1 MTPTTSNQNGAGRP
15 EAERPEA
22 SRAGVTR
29 PETAQPEV
37 TQPEVTR
44 GGAVV
49 ADGIVIVDKPAG
61 LTSHTVVARIRKL
74 AGTRKV
80 GHAGTLDPMATGVLV
95 VGLNRA
101 TRLLGHLQLA
111 DKSYDATI
119 LLGATTSTD
128 DAEGEIL
135 DMAPADAIAGITA
148 EAIEAAIAGFR
159 GEISQ
164 VPSKVSAIKV
174 DGRRAYERVRAGE
187 EVALKARSV
196 TVSRYDITDVRPRPA
211 VGVQPDAP
219 RSDASS
225 DYAASDA
232 SSDSAGSDASSDSTG
247 SDARP
252 GFSSTELDAQPGTT
266 PADAPPDS
274 AGPDAR
280 RGFAGIEVDISVDC
294 SSGTYIRAL
303 ARDLGAELGVGG
315 HLTMLRRTRVGT
327 FDIKSAHTLEELADD
342 FTWLPIADVAADTFP
357 RYDADADQSAA
368 IRTGRPLPGLKLPA
382 GQTAMFAPDG
392 TFLAL
397 YEPHGPL
404 AKPTAVFVT

>member
-1 MTPTTSNQNGAGRP
+1 MTATTSEPGAP
-15 EAERPEA
+15 A
-22 SRAGVTR
+22 
-29 PETAQPEV
+29 
-37 TQPEVTR
+37 
-44 GGAVV
+44 V

-61 LTSHTVVARIRKL
+61 LTSHTVVARIRRL

-111 DKSYDATI
+111 DKSYDATV
-119 LLGATTSTD
+119 LLGASTTTD
-128 DAEGEIL
+128 DAEGEVVSTASV
-135 DMAPADAIAGITA
+135 DGVTA
-148 EAIEAAIAGFR
+148 EAIEAAVAGFR

-196 TVSRYDITDVRPRPA
+196 TVSRYDVVDVRP
-211 VGVQPDAP
+211 G
-219 RSDASS
+219 SS
-225 DYAASDA
+225 
-232 SSDSAGSDASSDSTG
+232 
-247 SDARP
+247 
-252 GFSSTELDAQPGTT
+252 
-266 PADAPPDS
+266 
-274 AGPDAR
+274 
-280 RGFAGIEVDISVDC
+280 GIEVDISVDC

-315 HLTMLRRTRVGT
+315 HLTALRRTRVGA
-327 FDIKSAHTLEELADD
+327 FDLSAAHTLESLGHSFE
-342 FTWLPIADVAADTFP
+342 WLPIAEVAAGTFP

-382 GQTAMFAPDG
+382 GQTAMFDPTG

-397 YEPHGPL
+397 YEPHGPI
-404 AKPTAVFVT
+404 AKPTAVFVS